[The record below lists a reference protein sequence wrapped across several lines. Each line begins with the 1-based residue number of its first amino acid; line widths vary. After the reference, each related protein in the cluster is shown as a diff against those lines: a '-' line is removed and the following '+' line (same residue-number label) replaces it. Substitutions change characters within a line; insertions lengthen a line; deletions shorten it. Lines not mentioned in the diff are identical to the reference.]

1 MTDEIRADP
10 VESVPEPSAAV
21 RREAAV
27 WIARM
32 HAPDRTPQVD
42 AGLRRWLK
50 ESPEHQRAFDLANEL
65 WETAAR
71 IPDGALPR
79 MMRWKRVA
87 VATGFAFPRM
97 VAAASMLLVL
107 IAVLGGGLYFYKNG
121 LFRGEPTIATA
132 IGEQRSIILKDGT
145 RVSLNTATR
154 MSVRYDEKLRHV
166 YLESGEA
173 LFDVARFTQWPFVVT
188 AGDRE
193 IKALG
198 TTFIVRRDEQKTVI
212 TLVEGK
218 VAVSPAPAAT
228 GPDTALPEPQN
239 PSSPG
244 DSHPPETLTLMPG
257 QRLTFAGGEQQ
268 VTVDLPEL
276 DKVTAWQRGVV
287 ALDYTPLAEAV
298 AEMNRYSTTKL
309 VIEEPEAA
317 MAPIS
322 GVFRAGDSLF
332 FAQAVA
338 ETYNLQVAEEPGRI
352 ILSGVPRE

>member
-1 MTDEIRADP
+1 MTDDIRTDP
-10 VESVPEPSAAV
+10 VETAPEPSAAV

-87 VATGFAFPRM
+87 VASRFPFPRM
-97 VAAASMLLVL
+97 AAAASILLVL
-107 IAVLGGGLYFYKNG
+107 IAVLGGGLYFYMNRPF
-121 LFRGEPTIATA
+121 LGEPTLATA
-132 IGEQRSIILKDGT
+132 IGEQRSILLKDGT

-154 MSVRYDEKLRHV
+154 MSVRYDEKVRHV
-166 YLESGEA
+166 HLESGEA
-173 LFDVARFTQWPFVVT
+173 LFEVARFAQWPFVVT

-198 TTFIVRRDEQKTVI
+198 TTFIVRRDEQRTVI

-218 VAVSPAPAAT
+218 VAVSPAALAE
-228 GPDTALPEPQN
+228 GLETALPGSES
-239 PSSPG
+239 PSGPAGSP
-244 DSHPPETLTLMPG
+244 PVETVTLMPG
-257 QRLTFAGGEQQ
+257 QRLTFTGGEQPAK
-268 VTVDLPEL
+268 VDLPEL
-276 DKVTAWQRGVV
+276 DKVTAWQRGLV

-309 VIEEPEAA
+309 VIDHPETAA
-317 MAPIS
+317 ARVS
-322 GVFRAGDSLF
+322 GVFRAGDSLL
-332 FAQAVA
+332 FARAVA
-338 ETYNLQVAEEPGRI
+338 ETYRLQVVEEPGRI
-352 ILSGVPRE
+352 ILSGVPR